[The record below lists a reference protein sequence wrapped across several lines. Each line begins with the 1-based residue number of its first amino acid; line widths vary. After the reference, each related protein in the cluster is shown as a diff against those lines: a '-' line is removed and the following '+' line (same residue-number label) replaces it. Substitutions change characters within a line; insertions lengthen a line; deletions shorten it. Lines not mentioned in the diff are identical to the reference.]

1 MDNKKVNYVSSIFF
15 KIILIAVM
23 SVIDACIITVIF
35 LAKHLDGV
43 NLVLAAIEAIL
54 ISGAVNSI
62 FVSFFGRRIVKPLK
76 LLTENIN
83 EMSTFNLVKSSNQ
96 DELNKRKDEVG
107 LMSRGVDELR
117 TNLVELVKKLDQVS
131 GNMKSSAGEI
141 NMQTQKVVISTNDN
155 SSTAEQ
161 LAASME
167 ETSATISDVLSN
179 ITQMSSDMESIYQKT
194 LEGKN
199 LAGEISTKSNNI
211 AEETQRNSNETN
223 NIYLRVKETADAA
236 FESSKSVE
244 RINALTTTIT
254 EIASQTN
261 LLSLNASIEAARAG
275 DAGRGFAV
283 VAEEI
288 GQLANQSQSAVAE
301 ISDAAHMV
309 EAAVASL
316 QNCLSEVLGFVDG
329 KVINDYSNFLAACT
343 DYETQAKA
351 MASMMDSVAQSIDG
365 IKNTTKHMSAAMS
378 SINDVAGQSANDV
391 ENIAEKS
398 TETVAALESAKER
411 TEQNLTDANSL
422 ENIIGRFI
430 V

>member
-1 MDNKKVNYVSSIFF
+1 MENKKVSYVSSIFF

-35 LAKHLDGV
+35 LAKHLDDV
-43 NLVLAAIEAIL
+43 NLVLVAVEAML
-54 ISGAVNSI
+54 ISGGFNSI

-83 EMSTFNLVKSSNQ
+83 EMSTLNLVKSSNQ

-141 NMQTQKVVISTNDN
+141 NMQTQKVVVSTNNN

-211 AEETQRNSNETN
+211 AEETQKNSTETN
-223 NIYLRVKETADAA
+223 SIYLRVKETADAA

-365 IKNTTKHMSAAMS
+365 IKNATKHVSSAMS

-391 ENIAEKS
+391 GTVAEKS

-411 TEQNLTDANSL
+411 TEQNVNDANSL
-422 ENIIGRFI
+422 ESIIGKF
-430 V
+430 VV

>member
-1 MDNKKVNYVSSIFF
+1 MENKKVSYVSSIFF

-35 LAKHLDGV
+35 LAKHLDDV
-43 NLVLAAIEAIL
+43 NLVLVAVEAML
-54 ISGAVNSI
+54 ISGGFNSI

-83 EMSTFNLVKSSNQ
+83 EMSTLNLVKSSNQ

-141 NMQTQKVVISTNDN
+141 NMQTQKVVVSTNNN

-211 AEETQRNSNETN
+211 AEETQKNSTETN
-223 NIYLRVKETADAA
+223 SIYLRVKETADAA

-365 IKNTTKHMSAAMS
+365 IKNATKHVSSAMS

-391 ENIAEKS
+391 GTIAEKS

-411 TEQNLTDANSL
+411 TEQNVNDANSL
-422 ENIIGRFI
+422 ESIIGKF
-430 V
+430 VV

>member
-43 NLVLAAIEAIL
+43 NLILATIEAML

-83 EMSTFNLVKSSNQ
+83 EMSTLNLVKSSNQ

-365 IKNTTKHMSAAMS
+365 IKNATKRMSAAMS

-411 TEQNLTDANSL
+411 TEQNVTDANSL

>member
-1 MDNKKVNYVSSIFF
+1 MDNKKVSYVSSIFF

-43 NLVLAAIEAIL
+43 NLVLAAIEAML
-54 ISGAVNSI
+54 ITGAINSI

-83 EMSTFNLVKSSNQ
+83 EMSTLNLVKSSNQ

-107 LMSRGVDELR
+107 LISRGVDELR

-211 AEETQRNSNETN
+211 AEETQKNSNETN

-365 IKNTTKHMSAAMS
+365 IKNATKHVSSAMS

-391 ENIAEKS
+391 GTIAEKS

-411 TEQNLTDANSL
+411 TEQNVNDANSL
-422 ENIIGRFI
+422 ESIIGKF
-430 V
+430 VV

>member
-1 MDNKKVNYVSSIFF
+1 MDNKKVSYVSSIFF

-43 NLVLAAIEAIL
+43 NLVLAAIEAML
-54 ISGAVNSI
+54 ITGAINSI

-83 EMSTFNLVKSSNQ
+83 EMSTLNLVKSSNQ

-107 LMSRGVDELR
+107 LISRGVDELR

-211 AEETQRNSNETN
+211 AEETQKNSNETN

-365 IKNTTKHMSAAMS
+365 IKNATKHVSFAMS

-391 ENIAEKS
+391 GTIAEKS

-411 TEQNLTDANSL
+411 TEQNVNDANSL
-422 ENIIGRFI
+422 ESIIGKF
-430 V
+430 VV

>member
-43 NLVLAAIEAIL
+43 NLALAALEAML

-83 EMSTFNLVKSSNQ
+83 EMSTLNLVKSSNQ

-236 FESSKSVE
+236 LESSKSVE

-316 QNCLSEVLGFVDG
+316 QNCLSEVLGFVDS

-365 IKNTTKHMSAAMS
+365 IKNATKHVSAAMS

-391 ENIAEKS
+391 GNIAEKS
-398 TETVAALESAKER
+398 TETVAALASAKER
-411 TEQNLTDANSL
+411 TEQNVTDANSL

>member
-43 NLVLAAIEAIL
+43 NLVLATIEAML

-83 EMSTFNLVKSSNQ
+83 EMSTLNLVKSSNQ
-96 DELNKRKDEVG
+96 DELNERKDEVG

-365 IKNTTKHMSAAMS
+365 IKNATKHMSAAMS

-411 TEQNLTDANSL
+411 TEQNVTDANSL

>member
-43 NLVLAAIEAIL
+43 NLVLAAIEAML
-54 ISGAVNSI
+54 LTGAINSI

-83 EMSTFNLVKSSNQ
+83 EMSTLNLVKSPNQ

-107 LMSRGVDELR
+107 LISRGVDELR

-211 AEETQRNSNETN
+211 AEETQKNSTETN
-223 NIYLRVKETADAA
+223 SIYLRVKETADAA

-365 IKNTTKHMSAAMS
+365 IKNATKHVSSAMS

-391 ENIAEKS
+391 GTIAEKS

-411 TEQNLTDANSL
+411 TEQNVNDANSL
-422 ENIIGRFI
+422 ESIIGKF
-430 V
+430 VV